1 MVKEFINKI
10 LFYFFCFYYSC
21 HNKNKYIK
29 TQKTYILAHRGLTSK
44 HLENTLEAFL
54 AAFESGADGIEFD
67 VQLSKDLVPVVFHD
81 DNLQRLSSSNKD
93 IDNLNILDL
102 KSVILTS
109 SKYNNNYYI
118 PLLSEVLLTLPKDKI
133 LNIELKETFLN
144 KDKNAYINLISIL
157 TDYKNKFKIVI
168 SSFNADILINF
179 SEISR
184 DFELALLIDKKI
196 NILELIK
203 INKIIKNIKYL
214 NPHLSLLNKF
224 IIKFNINFIIWGHKK
239 IENKTKVIIEK
250 QFGLISDICEKL
262 I

>member
-1 MVKEFINKI
+1 MVKEFINKT

-67 VQLSKDLVPVVFHD
+67 VQLSEDLVPVVFHD
-81 DNLQRLSSSNKD
+81 DNLKRLSSCHKD
-93 IDNLNILDL
+93 IDKVNRLDL
-102 KSVILTS
+102 ENIILTS

-144 KDKNAYINLISIL
+144 KDKSAYINLIAIL
-157 TDYKNKFKIVI
+157 AIYKTKFKI
-168 SSFNADILINF
+168 
-179 SEISR
+179 
-184 DFELALLIDKKI
+184 
-196 NILELIK
+196 
-203 INKIIKNIKYL
+203 II
-214 NPHLSLLNKF
+214 
-224 IIKFNINFIIWGHKK
+224 
-239 IENKTKVIIEK
+239 
-250 QFGLISDICEKL
+250 
-262 I
+262 